1 MTKFSKDEEVYFYN
15 KQTNEILQ
23 GKIFD
28 IRDNNEYQLIC
39 YIKMRFMMRT
49 ITYTPVVSESE
60 ISYNKNEL
68 ERLVKS

>member
-1 MTKFSKDEEVYFYN
+1 MAKFSKDEEVYFYN
-15 KQTNEILQ
+15 KETNQILQ

-39 YIKMRFMMRT
+39 YISMRFMMRT
-49 ITYTPVVSESE
+49 VPYTPVVSESE

-68 ERLVKS
+68 EYLVKF